1 MHRRPQRSLCSDT
14 FLLYTTLFRSVLGEL
29 GSGEPAHGGD
39 NGGDLAVRQGEQASA
54 GEVDA
59 LADREG
65 VALMPRNTIRGFGKH
80 LIDAAF
86 LDPAQ
91 HYPQAGPCVFVDT
104 RGALYC
110 IVRERFG
117 DQSRSEEAR
126 VGNEGGSTVRSR
138 WCAY

>member
-1 MHRRPQRSLCSDT
+1 MCALPILGLPAGAAP
-14 FLLYTTLFRSVLGEL
+14 LLEGAALPALDLRAVVLAEL
-29 GSGEPAHGGD
+29 GIGEPAHGGD
-39 NGGDLAVRQGEQASA
+39 NVGDLAVRQGEQASA

-91 HYPQAGPCVFVDT
+91 H
-104 RGALYC
+104 
-110 IVRERFG
+110 
-117 DQSRSEEAR
+117 RSEERR
-126 VGNEGGSTVRSR
+126 VGKECVSTCRSR
-138 WCAY
+138 WSRYP

>member
-1 MHRRPQRSLCSDT
+1 MCALPILGLPAGAAP
-14 FLLYTTLFRSVLGEL
+14 LLEGAALPALDLRAVVLAEL
-29 GSGEPAHGGD
+29 GIGEPAHGGD
-39 NGGDLAVRQGEQASA
+39 NVGDLAVRQGEQASA

-91 HYPQAGPCVFVDT
+91 HCPQAGPCVFVDT
-104 RGALYC
+104 RGATYF
-110 IVRERFG
+110 IVRER
-117 DQSRSEEAR
+117 
-126 VGNEGGSTVRSR
+126 
-138 WCAY
+138 